1 MMRKTSVRTTAKLL
15 AVAVPFA
22 AAATLFSGVASAA
35 APDAAPVAVTA
46 PVQAAPVADGIQLD
60 PVATNPNAQF
70 PDPALNGAAA
80 GALTGSAGG
89 AALGSAIGSIPGAL
103 GGSALGALI
112 GGGIG
117 ALVGILDPNVIP
129 QILP

>member
-1 MMRKTSVRTTAKLL
+1 MRRTTVRTTAKLATVTVSL
-15 AVAVPFA
+15 A
-22 AAATLFSGVASAA
+22 AAATLFAGVASAD
-35 APDAAPVAVTA
+35 APDSTPT
-46 PVQAAPVADGIQLD
+46 QAAPVSEGIQLD
-60 PVATNPNAQF
+60 PVTTNPNAMF

-89 AALGSAIGSIPGAL
+89 AALGSVVGSIPGAI

-117 ALVGILDPNVIP
+117 ALVGLLDPNAIP
-129 QILP
+129 QVLP

>member
-1 MMRKTSVRTTAKLL
+1 MKRNTIRTTAK
-15 AVAVPFA
+15 VA
-22 AAATLFSGVASAA
+22 AAALPVSIALFCSGVATAE
-35 APDAAPVAVTA
+35 APQP
-46 PVQAAPVADGIQLD
+46 G
-60 PVATNPNAQF
+60 PVATPVAEGLPLEPVATDPNARF

-80 GALTGSAGG
+80 GALTGSFGG
-89 AALGSAIGSIPGAL
+89 GALGSVVGSIPGML

-117 ALVGILDPNVIP
+117 ALVGLLDPNVIP

>member
-1 MMRKTSVRTTAKLL
+1 MMRPTTLGTTAKLAAA
-15 AVAVPFA
+15 AVSLT
-22 AAATLFSGVASAA
+22 AAATLFAGVASAE
-35 APDAAPVAVTA
+35 APDTTAV
-46 PVQAAPVADGIQLD
+46 PVQVTPVADGVPLD
-60 PVATNPNAQF
+60 VATNPNAQF

-89 AALGSAIGSIPGAL
+89 AALGSVVASVPGML

-117 ALVGILDPNVIP
+117 ALIGLLNPDVIP

>member
-1 MMRKTSVRTTAKLL
+1 MRRTTMRTTAKLATITMSL
-15 AVAVPFA
+15 A
-22 AAATLFSGVASAA
+22 AAATLFAGAA
-35 APDAAPVAVTA
+35 NAEAPDSAPIQVT
-46 PVQAAPVADGIQLD
+46 PVSEGIPLD
-60 PVATNPNAQF
+60 PVATNPNAMF

-89 AALGSAIGSIPGAL
+89 AALGSVVGSIPGAL

-117 ALVGILDPNVIP
+117 ALVGLLDPNAIP
-129 QILP
+129 QVLP